1 MTQGMHFREGMWA
14 VSPYNHDAA
23 VNVGKHMPKKVQI
36 TDLTLREG
44 RQVDGVSL
52 TLNQAVEFVRRID
65 AIGIQTIEIHHDDP
79 EEIR

>member
-1 MTQGMHFREGMWA
+1 MASPNNAPTGGVTLVGSAIQGETLEAFNNLA
-14 VSPYNHDAA
+14 
-23 VNVGKHMPKKVQI
+23 
-36 TDLTLREG
+36 DLDGIGTIRYQW
-44 RQVDGVSL
+44 QVDGVSL